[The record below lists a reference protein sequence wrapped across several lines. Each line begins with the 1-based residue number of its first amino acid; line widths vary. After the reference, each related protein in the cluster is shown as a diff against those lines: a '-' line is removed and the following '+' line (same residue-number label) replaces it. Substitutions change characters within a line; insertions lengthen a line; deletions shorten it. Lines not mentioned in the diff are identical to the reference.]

1 MADNNKLE
9 LVVEVGVNKA
19 NASIKSINTGL
30 SSMEQA
36 AGKAARGASA
46 GIDGFTVSM
55 VKGATAGNL
64 LFKGKLK
71 PDDVKKMGYTDDQV
85 REIISGKKLL
95 PGESWGDFSGAGFP
109 KIKILGKGELSD
121 DEVNRIATERK
132 KRGEAEK
139 SAQELYMRA
148 VEERKIAEHE
158 QFPELYSQPSPP
170 GQLAQCLVRAWLVVF
185 QGQNAFVDGV
195 QEPAGLGGEEG
206 LQLRG
211 GRGP

>member
-71 PDDVKKMGYTDDQV
+71 PDDGKKMGYTDDQV

-148 VEERKIAEHE
+148 VEERKSAEHD
-158 QFPELYSQPSPP
+158 Q
-170 GQLAQCLVRAWLVVF
+170 ARARIEDSMKIIESTHSETEAARESLNVVLLSMEER
-185 QGQNAFVDGV
+185 Q
-195 QEPAGLGGEEG
+195 AGIEKIKEEE
-206 LQLRG
+206 
-211 GRGP
+211 